1 MSPPRKPSAGLRR
14 IGAIALMAGLLT
26 ASGLAVAAEDC
37 PTGNDLTAGFSPAQ
51 RAAVAAAAAKEA
63 NGEGRLYRLTRND
76 APPNFLFGTLHVTD
90 PRVLAL
96 PAAAREAFDSATT
109 MVIETTD
116 LLDERKMAALILS
129 RPDLMNLPD
138 GQTLPD
144 LFSGSDATLVQSG
157 LEASGMPAATVRT
170 MQPWF
175 LATGL
180 MMPACEQ
187 QRIADGATILD
198 MDLAARAQAAG
209 KPVLGLE
216 TGAEQLEAL
225 ASMPMQDQADML
237 LSVLQNRDRMDDLF
251 ETMTAIY
258 LRGEIA
264 TIVPALEEIAPTSED
279 SGRSAEIWQAFDER
293 IVRQRN
299 HLMRQRAEPILAKGG
314 AFVAVGAQHLI
325 GAEGLVDL
333 FRQDGWTVERLD

>member
-1 MSPPRKPSAGLRR
+1 MFPPRKPSAGLRR
-14 IGAIALMAGLLT
+14 IRTIAFVAGLLA
-26 ASGLAVAAEDC
+26 ASGLAVAAEEC
-37 PTGNDLTAGFSPAQ
+37 PAGRDLTAEFSAAQ
-51 RAAVAAAAAKEA
+51 RDAVAAAAAEQA
-63 NGEGRLYRLTRND
+63 NGEGVLYRLTRVD
-76 APPNFLFGTLHVTD
+76 TPANFLFGTLHVTD
-90 PRVLAL
+90 PRVLAM
-96 PAAAREAFDSATT
+96 PAAARKAFDTATT
-109 MVIETTD
+109 VVIETTD
-116 LLDERKMAALILS
+116 LLDDRKMAALILS

-138 GQTLPD
+138 GQTLFD
-144 LFSGSDATLVQSG
+144 LFSGGDAALVRDG

-180 MMPACEQ
+180 LMPACEQ
-187 QRIADGATILD
+187 RRIADGATILD
-198 MDLAARAQAAG
+198 LDLAHRAKDAG
-209 KPVLGLE
+209 KSVLGLE
-216 TGAEQLEAL
+216 SGAEQLEAL
-225 ASMPMQDQADML
+225 ASMPMRDQADML

-264 TIVPALEEIAPTSED
+264 TIVPALEEIAPTSEN

-299 HLMRQRAEPILAKGG
+299 HLMRQRAEPIMAEGG

-325 GAEGLVDL
+325 GAEGLVEL